1 MKKTSIQA
9 RQPTQ
14 AEIQTLLK
22 FFQAG
27 QLPEAEVLAKS
38 LLKSFPHVPI
48 INNVLGSVLAGQ
60 GKFAEAV
67 DSFKKLVTIDPKS
80 AELHFNLALMQ
91 SNSGQL
97 EDAATNYRKASQL
110 MPKFVDAHY
119 NLGTTLQA
127 LGQNADAAASY
138 RKAIEIQPGFFEA
151 HGNLGAVLQ
160 AQGKLN
166 EAIESYRKA
175 IAINPDA
182 RGFFN
187 LGTALRNQGLLEDA
201 IHSFQKAIAADPHYA
216 EAHSNL
222 GESQWHHGQ
231 LNEAVESFNKALA
244 IDPDNIS
251 ANYNLAVFLYDNG
264 ELQRAISHFE
274 RSQFGDWQERVLYCL
289 YKTEQY
295 ETFKQKLG
303 NSIRDNPTSPFLAT
317 LSAHYAVNFG
327 VEDEYNFC
335 KNPLDLVYHGNIQA
349 LSEPNSAL
357 LAELLSDI
365 NSAEISQRKQSR
377 LHHGTQSS
385 GNLFKRPEA
394 SFRKLAELVADTI
407 RNYQQQ
413 YANEDCMFIKAFP
426 DEIEFSSSWYVKM
439 QSGGHLTSHIHEE
452 GWISGAVYLAMPKN
466 KVNKD
471 DGSIELSTHGDGY
484 PQKHGNFPTKTVAPN
499 VGDVV
504 FFPSS
509 VFHRTIPFSSNEERI
524 CIAFDLKP
532 QDLKAQ
538 TA

>member
-1 MKKTSIQA
+1 MAKHSQQA
-9 RQPTQ
+9 KQPTQ

-22 FFQAG
+22 FFQGG
-27 QLPEAEVLAKS
+27 QLPEAEALAKA
-38 LLKSFPHVPI
+38 LLKRFPNVPI
-48 INNVLGSVLAGQ
+48 ISNVLGSALAAQ

-67 DSFKKLVTIDPKS
+67 ASFKNLVAIDPKS

-91 SNSGQL
+91 SNSGL
-97 EDAATNYRKASQL
+97 YEDAITNYRKATQL
-110 MPKFVDAHY
+110 KPNFVDAHY
-119 NLGTTLQA
+119 NLGTALQA
-127 LGQNADAAASY
+127 LGKNEEAAASY
-138 RKAIEIQPGFFEA
+138 RKAIDIQPGFFEA

-160 AQGKLN
+160 AQDKLE
-166 EAIESYRKA
+166 EAIASYRKA

-201 IHSFQKAIAADPHYA
+201 MQNFQKAITIDPHYA
-216 EAHSNL
+216 EAYSNL

-264 ELQRAISHFE
+264 ELQRAIAHFE
-274 RSQFGDWQERVLYCL
+274 RSQFGDWRERVLYCL

-295 ETFKQKLG
+295 TAFKEMLG
-303 NSIRDNPTSPFLAT
+303 HSVHATNTSPFLAT
-317 LSAHYAVNFG
+317 LSTHYAVNFG

-335 KNPLDLVYHGNIQA
+335 KNPLGLVYHGAIQA
-349 LSEPNSAL
+349 LAEPDSTL

-365 NSAEISQRKQSR
+365 DSAEISLRKQSR
-377 LHHGTQSS
+377 LHHGVQSS

-394 SFRKLAELVADTI
+394 SFQKLAILVADTI
-407 RNYQQQ
+407 RNYRQQ

-452 GWISGAVYLAMPKN
+452 GWISGAVYLAMPK
-466 KVNKD
+466 KKAAKD
-471 DGSIELSTHGDGY
+471 EGSIELSTHGDGY
-484 PQKHGNFPTKTVAPN
+484 PQKHTDFPIKTVAPN

-509 VFHRTIPFSSNEERI
+509 VFHRTLPFSSDEERI

-532 QDLKAQ
+532 R
-538 TA
+538 